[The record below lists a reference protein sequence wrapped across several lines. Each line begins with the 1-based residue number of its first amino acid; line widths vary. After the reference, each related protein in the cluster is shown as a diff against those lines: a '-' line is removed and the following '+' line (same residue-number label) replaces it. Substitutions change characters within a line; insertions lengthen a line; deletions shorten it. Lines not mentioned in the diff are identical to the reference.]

1 MTSGD
6 QIAQLLE
13 KADEPMSDEA
23 IASFLKVSVE
33 EVDQVLWSDPHRFHW
48 HAGGLWALAKEK
60 AKPPLEPVDS
70 RPVDVRTV
78 EGRLKEG
85 KVELRAIV
93 LDDGTSLKVSKKPL
107 DGEVLFIPRRFGS
120 ELEIV
125 INSAHDALGS
135 HPVPF
140 AEEKEGSAGELLEL
154 LIEAWALVEDSM
166 EGTQAK
172 RGLED
177 ARSLM
182 GRRMGE
188 LARKR
193 NA

>member
-6 QIAQLLE
+6 QVAQILE
-13 KADEPMSDEA
+13 MADEPMSDEA
-23 IASFLKVSVE
+23 IASQLKVPVE
-33 EVDQVLWSDPHRFHW
+33 EVDQILWSDPHRFHW
-48 HAGGLWALAKEK
+48 QPGDRWAVAREK
-60 AKPPLEPVDS
+60 AKAPLEPINSD
-70 RPVDVRTV
+70 PVDVSTSAN
-78 EGRLKEG
+78 GLKG

-107 DGEVLFIPRRFGS
+107 DGEVLFIPRRLGS

-166 EGTQAK
+166 EGTPAK